1 MTPEIKLEKFQ
12 GPLDLLLQLIELEK
26 LNITEVSL
34 SQITEQFL
42 KFLDKME
49 KDRSEELAD
58 FLVIATKLVYLK
70 SKTLLPYLYPEE
82 DEGPSLADQ
91 LKMYQQYILAS
102 KKVNILWS
110 QNRIAYGRIE
120 PPVKNTEFVLPLNAR
135 GVDLLKSM
143 QKLVSRLRPLNPLPK
158 FTIDR
163 AVSVKQKVDSIW
175 NALKQHKKINFK
187 DLLASSESKTEVI
200 VSFLALLELM
210 RDQKAY
216 INQDSAFGNMEVNL
230 V

>member
-1 MTPEIKLEKFQ
+1 MNEIKLEKFQ

-42 KFLDKME
+42 NFLDKLE

-102 KKVNILWS
+102 KKINILWVQS
-110 QNRIAYGRIE
+110 RVAYGRVE
-120 PPVKNTEFVLPLNAR
+120 PPIKTTEFVLPLNAR
-135 GVDLLKSM
+135 GEDLLKSM

-158 FTIDR
+158 IMIDR
-163 AVSVKQKVDSIW
+163 AVSIKQKVESIW
-175 NALKQHKKINFK
+175 SALKQHKKINFK
-187 DLLASSESKTEVI
+187 DLLSSAESKTEVI

-210 RDQKAY
+210 RDQKAF
-216 INQDSAFGNMEVNL
+216 IHQEDAFGNMEVNL

>member
-42 KFLDKME
+42 NFLDKLE

-82 DEGPSLADQ
+82 EEGPSLADQ
-91 LKMYQQYILAS
+91 LKMYQQYISAS
-102 KKVNILWS
+102 KKINILWT
-110 QNRIAYGRIE
+110 QNKIAYGRIE
-120 PPVKNTEFVLPLNAR
+120 PPIKNTEFVLPLNAR
-135 GVDLLKSM
+135 GEDLLKSM

-158 FTIDR
+158 IMIDR
-163 AVSVKQKVDSIW
+163 AISVKQKVESIW
-175 NALKQHKKINFK
+175 HALKQHKKMNFK
-187 DLLASSESKTEVI
+187 DLLVTAENKTEVI

-210 RDQKAY
+210 RDQKAF
-216 INQDSAFGNMEVNL
+216 ISQNDAFGDMEVNL
-230 V
+230 I

>member
-102 KKVNILWS
+102 KKINILWS

-135 GVDLLKSM
+135 GTDLLKSM

-187 DLLASSESKTEVI
+187 DLLASAESKTEVI

>member
-1 MTPEIKLEKFQ
+1 MTPDIKLEKFQ

-70 SKTLLPYLYPEE
+70 SRTLLPFLYPEE

-102 KKVNILWS
+102 KKINILWS
-110 QNRIAYGRIE
+110 QNRIAYGRVE
-120 PPVKNTEFVLPLNAR
+120 PPVKNTEFVLPFNAH
-135 GVDLLKSM
+135 GEDLLKAM
-143 QKLVSRLRPLNPLPK
+143 QKLVSRLRTIDPLPK
-158 FTIDR
+158 ITIDR
-163 AVSVKQKVDSIW
+163 AVSIKQKVESIW
-175 NALKQHKKINFK
+175 NALKQHKKINFR
-187 DLLASSESKTEVI
+187 DLLASAENKTEII

-210 RDQKAY
+210 RDQKAF

-230 V
+230 I

>member
-42 KFLDKME
+42 HFLDKME
-49 KDRSEELAD
+49 NDRSEELAD

-82 DEGPSLADQ
+82 EEGPSLADQ

-102 KKVNILWS
+102 KKMNILWN

-120 PPVKNTEFVLPLNAR
+120 PPVKNTEFVLPLNAH
-135 GVDLLKSM
+135 GEDLLKSM
-143 QKLVSRLRPLNPLPK
+143 EKLVSRLRPLNPLPK
-158 FTIDR
+158 ITIDR
-163 AVSVKQKVDSIW
+163 AISVKQKVDSIW
-175 NALKQHKKINFK
+175 SALKKHKKINFK
-187 DLLASSESKTEVI
+187 DLISVAESKTEVI
-200 VSFLALLELM
+200 ISFLALLELM
-210 RDQKAY
+210 RDQKAF

>member
-1 MTPEIKLEKFQ
+1 MNPEIKLEKFQ

-42 KFLDKME
+42 RFLDKFE
-49 KDRSEELAD
+49 NDRSEELAD

-82 DEGPSLADQ
+82 EEGPSLADQ

-102 KKVNILWS
+102 KKINILWS

-135 GVDLLKSM
+135 SSDLLKSM
-143 QKLVSRLRPLNPLPK
+143 EKLVSRLRPLNPLPK

-175 NALKQHKKINFK
+175 NALKLNKKINFK
-187 DLLASSESKTEVI
+187 DLLGAAESKTEVI

-230 V
+230 I